1 MMIIKISFNIHPNN
15 KTNNE
20 FTSSNLDRAQML
32 KACNFNSKKSIS
44 VKNLDAAVETL
55 RSKASTFVRQMS
67 NILIISYPRWI
78 IFIILNLD
86 VFSICQSH
94 HQQALK
100 LAPKVMF
107 SVNMSLEDFSMLL
120 PVLLA

>member
-1 MMIIKISFNIHPNN
+1 
-15 KTNNE
+15 
-20 FTSSNLDRAQML
+20 ML